1 MMRLLQLLVGVVL
14 LLFERWRGP
23 KTVYEIKRPDNS
35 LGCLKGFTVRGYE
48 LAIYCQRKEYHVKYD
63 RWYIP
68 NRVRV
73 TYNVFSVVTNDAP
86 VALRKACELD
96 VDLPALIHNWHF
108 DNEVRR
114 SQVHA
119 YLDLLE
125 ARIKATEL
133 AT

>member
-1 MMRLLQLLVGVVL
+1 MMSAMRFLVGVVL
-14 LLFERWRGP
+14 LLFERLRGS
-23 KTVYEIKRPDNS
+23 KTVYESKRPDNS
-35 LGCLKGFTVRGYE
+35 MGSLKGFTVRGYE
-48 LAIYCQRKEYHVKYD
+48 VAIYCQRKEYHVKYD

-86 VALRKACELD
+86 KALRKACELD
-96 VDLPALIHNWHF
+96 VDLPALIHNWNF
-108 DNEVRR
+108 DNEIRR
-114 SQVHA
+114 AQVLA

-125 ARIKATEL
+125 RRMSKNEL